1 MTEEER
7 MGDTINLDQ
16 AASSA
21 KKAPGV
27 AEAVF
32 RALAGETVNI
42 NRGTYQSENQTGL
55 DVYRVREKVRRFF
68 DAPDGSET
76 VFTAN
81 VTQALNQV
89 LRGTLEP
96 GDHVIISGLEH
107 HAVTRTLTEMGV
119 DYSCLELDENFQALP
134 DSVDDLVTD
143 KTRMVVLNH
152 GSNVSGTIQ
161 PAAEIF
167 KKAHEHG
174 LMTVLDTA
182 QTAGSLPISQK
193 ELGCDVLCFTGHKG
207 LLGPQGIGGMV
218 LTQETADQIR
228 PTLTGGTGSHS
239 ESFRMPAELPDK
251 FEAGT
256 LNIPGIMGL
265 GAALDYLSGSNVDR
279 IHEKEIRLM
288 RRFVARIQDLPGIR
302 IAGGD
307 NYQKDRLPVVSL
319 DFSQAS
325 MSAEEAAEILDREY
339 HIATRCGLH
348 CAPLAHQTLGTFPQ
362 GTLRF
367 SFGAFT
373 READLF
379 SAVSALEDIITEVEE

>member
-1 MTEEER
+1 

-21 KKAPGV
+21 RKAPGV

-55 DVYRVREKVRRFF
+55 DVYQVREKVRRFF
-68 DAPDGSET
+68 DAPEGSET

-89 LRGTLEP
+89 LRGSLEA
-96 GDHVIISGLEH
+96 GDHVILSGLEH

-119 DYSCLELDENFQALP
+119 DYSCLELDENYQAVAGSL
-134 DSVDDLVTD
+134 DDLIREN
-143 KTRMVVLNH
+143 TRMVVLSH

-161 PAAEIF
+161 PAGEIF
-167 KKAHEHG
+167 RKAHEHG
-174 LMTVLDTA
+174 LTTVLDTA
-182 QTAGSLPISQK
+182 QTAGSLPVSQRD
-193 ELGCDVLCFTGHKG
+193 LDCDILCFTGHKG
-207 LLGPQGIGGMV
+207 LLGPQGIGGMI
-218 LTQETADQIR
+218 LTQKTADQIR
-228 PTLTGGTGSHS
+228 PVLTGGTGSHS
-239 ESFRMPAELPDK
+239 ESFEMPGELPDK

-265 GAALDYLSGSNVDR
+265 GAAIDYLSGSTVER
-279 IHEKEIRLM
+279 IHDKEMRLM

-302 IAGGD
+302 IAGGE

-319 DFSQAS
+319 DFSDAC
-325 MSAEEAAEILDREY
+325 MSAEEAAEILDQEY

-348 CAPLAHQTLGTFPQ
+348 CAPLAHQTLGTWPQ

-379 SAVSALEDIITEVEE
+379 SAVSALEDIITEVEA